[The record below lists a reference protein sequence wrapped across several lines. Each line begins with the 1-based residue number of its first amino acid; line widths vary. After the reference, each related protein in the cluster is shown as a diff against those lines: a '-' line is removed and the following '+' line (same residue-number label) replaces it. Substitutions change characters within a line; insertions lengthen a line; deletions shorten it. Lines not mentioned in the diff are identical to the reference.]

1 MQKTHQLL
9 QNIPKTVTIKQNNLL
24 TKPVNKSEIKEATF
38 QMENQK
44 FPGIDGRPIEFYKEL
59 HNVLENNLHQLYNDI
74 LFHQKQPPKTMNQ
87 ALIILIPKNANIK
100 NLKY

>member
-38 QMENQK
+38 QMEN
-44 FPGIDGRPIEFYKEL
+44 
-59 HNVLENNLHQLYNDI
+59 
-74 LFHQKQPPKTMNQ
+74 
-87 ALIILIPKNANIK
+87 
-100 NLKY
+100 